1 MQLSRTS
8 AVGRVRTVGYIEG
21 TSALI
26 LFFIAMPLK
35 YLSGMPDTGKSVV
48 FWVGLVH
55 GLLFISYA
63 TVTFIAWGKGCL
75 TAKLVGLAA
84 LASIVPFGPFV
95 IDRRLRVEE
104 HSSGSLE
111 SCGTGQSSYDD
122 IAR

>member
-1 MQLSRTS
+1 VFQTPL
-8 AVGRVRTVGYIEG
+8 ARVRTVGFIEG

-75 TAKLVGLAA
+75 TAKLVGLTAI
-84 LASIVPFGPFV
+84 ASIVPLGPFAL
-95 IDRRLRVEE
+95 DRRLKTYEE
-104 HSSGSLE
+104 S
-111 SCGTGQSSYDD
+111 
-122 IAR
+122 ARQASAKAVC

>member
-1 MQLSRTS
+1 MKSSAQPNWNT
-8 AVGRVRTVGYIEG
+8 AVGRVRAVGFVEG

-48 FWVGLVH
+48 FWVGLIH
-55 GLLFISYA
+55 GILFISYA
-63 TVTFIAWGKGCL
+63 TVTFIAWGKGRL

-95 IDRRLRVEE
+95 IDRRLKVYEE
-104 HSSGSLE
+104 Q
-111 SCGTGQSSYDD
+111 T
-122 IAR
+122 ARDRPS